1 MRAILLG
8 AWLISACSI
17 TINHNYNETTSIV
30 NTAGEWVGLHQSHDR
45 AQLREFLGVDPVQIE
60 WCAAFVNSVLHQLD
74 IPGSE
79 SVHRYPLLARSFLR
93 WGEPVELSQ
102 RQVGDV
108 VIFPRGWQGW
118 QGHVGFYVGT
128 EVVNGVE
135 YLQILGG
142 NQSNSVNIALYPAYR
157 AIGVRRWPLE

>member
-1 MRAILLG
+1 MG

-30 NTAGEWVGLHQSHDR
+30 NTATEWVGLHQSHDR

-60 WCAAFVNSVLHQLD
+60 WCAAFVNSVLQQLD
-74 IPGSE
+74 IPGSN
-79 SVHRYPLLARSFLR
+79 SVHRYPLLARSFLV

-102 RQVGDV
+102 RAPGDV
-108 VIFPRGWQGW
+108 VVFPRGWQGW

-142 NQSNSVNIALYPAYR
+142 NQSNSVNIALYPAQR
-157 AIGVRRWPLE
+157 AIAVRRWLLE